1 MAMRG
6 IYLIVGMF
14 AALAG
19 TPSFAADMAI
29 KAPTLAQPSP
39 WTWSGFYVG
48 IEGGGA
54 FGNTNQIA
62 AGPLGFG
69 PITPGYKVKGGLAG
83 ETVGYNWQ
91 IQNWVVGVESDLSW
105 ANVRGFTHESSPP
118 FGGGIV
124 QTNEDW
130 LATGRARLG
139 LTIANN
145 VLVFATGGIAAAAVE
160 ANILPLAA
168 AERTETH
175 VRWGGT
181 FGGGIE
187 SKITA
192 KWSVKAEYLYAN
204 FASQSYYDNPPPGT
218 NTRSNVPIDNNIFR
232 VGLNYALQ

>member
-1 MAMRG
+1 MRG
-6 IYLIVGMF
+6 IFLIGGMMF
-14 AALAG
+14 AASAAN
-19 TPSFAADMAI
+19 PSFAADMPI
-29 KAPTLAQPSP
+29 KSPTPAALPS
-39 WTWSGFYVG
+39 WTWSGFYLG
-48 IEGGGA
+48 IAGGWA

-62 AGPLGFG
+62 GGPLGFG

-91 IQNWVVGVESDLSW
+91 MQNWVVGVEGDMSW
-105 ANVRGFTHESSPP
+105 ANVRAFTHESSPP

-124 QTNEDW
+124 QTNENW

-139 LTIANN
+139 WTVTNS
-145 VLVFATGGIAAAAVE
+145 VMVFATGGIAAAAVE

-175 VRWGGT
+175 VRWGGI

-192 KWSVKAEYLYAN
+192 NWSVKAEYLYVN

-218 NTRSNVPIDNNIFR
+218 NTRSNVPLDNNIFR
-232 VGLNYALQ
+232 VGFNYALQ

>member
-1 MAMRG
+1 MTKSTSLVRG
-6 IYLIVGMF
+6 VFRALRIFFVASF
-14 AALAG
+14 AALFFLLPFCAAQQPG
-19 TPSFAADMAI
+19 TKP
-29 KAPTLAQPSP
+29 PTEVIS
-39 WTWSGFYVG
+39 
-48 IEGGGA
+48 
-54 FGNTNQIA
+54 
-62 AGPLGFG
+62 
-69 PITPGYKVKGGLAG
+69 ITPGYKVKGGLAG

-91 IQNWVVGVESDLSW
+91 MQNWVVGVEGDMSW

-124 QTNEDW
+124 QTNEGW

-139 LTIANN
+139 FTITNN
-145 VLVFATGGIAAAAVE
+145 VMVFATGGIAAAGVA

-232 VGLNYALQ
+232 VGFNYALQ